1 MRSRFCPPRIAA
13 PSAGIA
19 FLLALL
25 STTPSASAA
34 SPAPNQA
41 RLPDK
46 HRALLQSHCTSCHG
60 PDKQKGNFRVDDLP
74 LAIATL
80 EDAEGWQKVL
90 NQLNSGEMPPEDAK
104 QPPKVQKADF
114 LDDLSNVMVTAR
126 HHLADQKGVITLRRL
141 NRREYKNTLREL
153 LGVEINVSEL
163 PSDTG
168 TGAFD
173 TVGSNLFMSGNQ
185 FEQYQ
190 SLSREALSEAFER
203 VASAA
208 IEKKI
213 RIEAE
218 ETLKGITKSIQE
230 LRDGAERAEQWVKAV
245 EAAAARPENAAV
257 AAQIRKT
264 SKDDAEFRRSWKRIA
279 GAPAPEEFGF
289 KTVENNADKANG
301 ALTYKQNTGS
311 GLYLRP
317 AHEYY
322 LGLPHLDTGAYLS
335 VAGGLQLN
343 NNLTHVVNSSWPPGD
358 YVLRVRV
365 GAAPDAPRE
374 RRFLE
379 FGIHP
384 RSGRVMQTY
393 EITGSIDSPQTLEI
407 PFTLTRKHTSRDD
420 RTLFIRE
427 KGTLDHYTQTRA
439 VIAKGRAEN
448 GFGPKVSLWI
458 DWMEIER
465 KTTEGAPLPPG
476 LAALGIPFDD
486 KAPEIAKAE
495 LREALRR
502 FAVESFRGTTPQ
514 EAYTDRL
521 LGIYDARR
529 AAGDKHSAAL
539 QETLS
544 VILASPKF
552 LYLAEPT
559 PDDQRRPVTDAE
571 LATRLS
577 YFLWSAPPD
586 AALRALAARGELQKP
601 AVLVAQMERLLADP
615 RSEAF
620 VHAFVYQWLGLDRLD
635 FFEINRALFP
645 RFDDSTKL
653 AARNEIYETFGHIL
667 RSNSSLRNLLKS
679 DYAILNGVL
688 ALYYGIDGVQGD
700 AFRKVPLPPHSPRGG
715 LLGMAAVSLMGG
727 NGEVTSPVNRGAWV
741 LRKLLDDAP
750 PPAPANVPQIA
761 RLAGKV
767 LTTRE
772 RLMAH
777 QEDPQCTSCHRKIDP
792 IGFGLENFDAAGQ
805 WRTSD
810 SYELTNDKGVPD
822 PKTKKTWQIEPAA
835 AFYKGPAFK
844 DFFEMRN
851 HIAARADAFTR
862 GFSKALIEYA
872 LGRPCGFSDEPL
884 LNAMVQHAAAKHFA
898 IREVFVALVASNE
911 FRTK

>member
-1 MRSRFCPPRIAA
+1 MRPPF
-13 PSAGIA
+13 
-19 FLLALL
+19 FLHRHLL
-25 STTPSASAA
+25 TWASIGLFLTLLNATTSASAA
-34 SPAPNQA
+34 TTTQTQA
-41 RLPDK
+41 RLSEK
-46 HRALLQSHCTSCHG
+46 HRALLESHCTSCHG
-60 PDKQKGNFRVDDLP
+60 PAKQKGKFRVDDLP
-74 LAIATL
+74 LSIATL
-80 EDAEGWQKVL
+80 EDAERWQKVL
-90 NQLNSGEMPPEDAK
+90 NQLNSGEMPPEGEK
-104 QPPKVQKADF
+104 QPPRTLKADF
-114 LDDLSNVMVTAR
+114 LEELANVMVTAR
-126 HHLADQKGVITLRRL
+126 RNLSDQKGAITMRRL
-141 NRREYKNTLREL
+141 NRREYKNTLRDM

-190 SLSREALSEAFER
+190 SLSREALSEAFDR
-203 VASAA
+203 VAAA
-208 IEKKI
+208 GIEKKI

-218 ETLKGITKSIQE
+218 ETFKAITKNIQE
-230 LRDGAERAEQWVKAV
+230 LRDGAERAEQWAKAV
-245 EAAAARPENAAV
+245 EAAAARPENATVV
-257 AAQIRKT
+257 AEIRKK
-264 SKDDAEFRRSWKRIA
+264 SKDAADFRRSWKRIV

-289 KTVENNADKANG
+289 KSVENNADKANG
-301 ALTYKQNTGS
+301 ALTYKQNQGN

-317 AHEYY
+317 ALDYY
-322 LGLPHLDTGAYLS
+322 LSLPHLDTGAYLS
-335 VAGGLQLN
+335 VAGGIHLN
-343 NNLTHVVNSSWPPGD
+343 NSLLYYINPNWPPGE
-358 YVLRVRV
+358 YMLRVRV
-365 GAAPDAPRE
+365 GATSDAPRE

-393 EITGSIDSPQTLEI
+393 EITGSIDAPQTLEI

-420 RTLFIRE
+420 RTVFIRE
-427 KGTLDHYTQTRA
+427 KGTLDHFTQTR
-439 VIAKGRAEN
+439 VVVNKGRAET
-448 GFGPKVSLWI
+448 GFGPKVALWI
-458 DWMEIER
+458 DWMEVER
-465 KTTEGAPLPPG
+465 KTTAGAPLPPG

-486 KAPEIAKAE
+486 QAPEIAKPE
-495 LREALRR
+495 LRKALQR
-502 FAVESFRGTTPQ
+502 FALEAFRGTPPE
-514 EAYTDRL
+514 EAYVDRL

-529 AAGDKHSAAL
+529 KAGDKHSAAL
-539 QETLS
+539 KETLS

-571 LATRLS
+571 LAARLS

-586 AALRALAARGELQKP
+586 ARLRALAARGELQKP
-601 AVLVAQMERLLADP
+601 AVLVAEMERLLADP

-620 VHAFVYQWLGLDRLD
+620 VRSFLYQWLGLDRLD
-635 FFEINRALFP
+635 FFEINRTLFP

-653 AARNEIYETFGHIL
+653 AARNEIYETFGYIL
-667 RSNSSLRNLLKS
+667 HSNGSLRNLLKS

-688 ALYYGIDGVQGD
+688 ALYYGIDGVRGE
-700 AFRKVPLPPHSPRGG
+700 AFRKVPLPPNSPRGG
-715 LLGMAAVSLMGG
+715 LLGMAAIHLMGG

-810 SYELTNDKGVPD
+810 SYQLVNDKGVPD
-822 PKTKKTWQIEPAA
+822 PKTKKTWQINPGA
-835 AFYKGPAFK
+835 AFYKGPTFR

-851 HIAARADAFTR
+851 HLAARTDAFTR
-862 GFSKALIEYA
+862 SFSKALIEYA

-884 LNAMVQHAAAKHFA
+884 LNAMVQHAGTRNFA
-898 IREVFVALVASNE
+898 IREVFAALVVSND